1 MAKASHSY
9 ILHCWLPMLLLSD
22 SVNPLERGGALFL
35 LQADPRSC
43 ERFAGVVQIAM
54 FFPTLR
60 PCSFD
65 PIASPLDQPSIS
77 AFWERSDVLK
87 RSKWATLVGASD
99 MDPPVS
105 TPHPNALVRV
115 ATNSC

>member
-35 LQADPRSC
+35 LQADPTSCQRS
-43 ERFAGVVQIAM
+43 AGVTRITA
-54 FFPTLR
+54 FFQTLR

-65 PIASPLDQPSIS
+65 PIASPLDQPSTTP
-77 AFWERSDVLK
+77 FWERSDVLK
-87 RSKWATLVGASD
+87 RSKWATLVGASE
-99 MDPPVS
+99 MGPPLS
-105 TPHPNALVRV
+105 TPHPTARVRV
-115 ATNSC
+115 AANR